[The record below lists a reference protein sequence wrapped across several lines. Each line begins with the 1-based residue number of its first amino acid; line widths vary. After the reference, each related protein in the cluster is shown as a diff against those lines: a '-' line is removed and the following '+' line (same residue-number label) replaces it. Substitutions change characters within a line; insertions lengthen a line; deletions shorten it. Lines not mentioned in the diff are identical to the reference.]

1 MFRRGTRYPSAPS
14 PGRPST
20 ARISSLSSGETSSSA
35 STERIQ
41 SLVACSRAKFFWAAN
56 PGHGRTQTR
65 SVNSRAIWPVLS
77 LDSASTTTSSSA
89 QVRLSRQALSRSS
102 SLRVTT
108 TAETLPR
115 VILAGAA
122 RPVASAGGLT
132 QARPG
137 CVPHVA
143 FHSTGAREAGG
154 LGGWPDTGATRLC
167 SSYRLSFHRRPRGRW
182 PRRVACH
189 RRDPAVFLISPF
201 IPPAPARP
209 VASAG
214 GLTQARPGCVPHI
227 AFHSTGGREAGGLG
241 GWLDTGATRLCSS
254 YRLSFHRRPRGR
266 FGRRV
271 A

>member
-14 PGRPST
+14 PGRTST

-115 VILAGAA
+115 VILA
-122 RPVASAGGLT
+122 
-132 QARPG
+132 
-137 CVPHVA
+137 
-143 FHSTGAREAGG
+143 EA
-154 LGGWPDTGATRLC
+154 
-167 SSYRLSFHRRPRGRW
+167 
-182 PRRVACH
+182 
-189 RRDPAVFLISPF
+189 
-201 IPPAPARP
+201 ARP

-241 GWLDTGATRLCSS
+241 GGASQKAPPGRFS
-254 YRLSFHRRPRGR
+254 YSPFFPPRARGRGGPRGGRTHRAPPCGFPFR
-266 FGRRV
+266 FFLH
-271 A
+271 

>member
-41 SLVACSRAKFFWAAN
+41 SLVACSRAKFFCAAN

-65 SVNSRAIWPVLS
+65 SVNSHALWPVLS

-108 TAETLPR
+108 TAETLPL
-115 VILAGAA
+115 VILAAAARPVASAGGLTQAHPGCVPHSPFIPPEAA

-137 CVPHVA
+137 CVPH
-143 FHSTGAREAGG
+143 
-154 LGGWPDTGATRLC
+154 
-167 SSYRLSFHRRPRGRW
+167 
-182 PRRVACH
+182 
-189 RRDPAVFLISPF
+189 SPF
-201 IPPAPARP
+201 IPPGAARP

-214 GLTQARPGCVPHI
+214 GLTQGPPRRGPPSPFFSPEGARPAAP
-227 AFHSTGGREAGGLG
+227 GGGPAPPRPPGGPPFSLLLPPG
-241 GWLDTGATRLCSS
+241 
-254 YRLSFHRRPRGR
+254 
-266 FGRRV
+266 
-271 A
+271 

>member
-41 SLVACSRAKFFWAAN
+41 SLVDCSRAKFFWAAN

-137 CVPHVA
+137 CVPHIAFHSTGGREAGGLGGWPDTGAPRLCSSYRLSFHRRPRGRRGRRVAEDDARPGCVPHVA
-143 FHSTGAREAGG
+143 FHSTGGREAGG

-182 PRRVACH
+182 PRRVA
-189 RRDPAVFLISPF
+189 
-201 IPPAPARP
+201 
-209 VASAG
+209 
-214 GLTQARPGCVPHI
+214 
-227 AFHSTGGREAGGLG
+227 
-241 GWLDTGATRLCSS
+241 
-254 YRLSFHRRPRGR
+254 
-266 FGRRV
+266 
-271 A
+271 

>member
-41 SLVACSRAKFFWAAN
+41 SLVACSRAKFFCAAN

-65 SVNSRAIWPVLS
+65 SVNSRALWPVLS

-108 TAETLPR
+108 TAETLPL
-115 VILAGAA
+115 VILAAAA

-132 QARPG
+132 QAHPG
-137 CVPHVA
+137 CVPH
-143 FHSTGAREAGG
+143 
-154 LGGWPDTGATRLC
+154 
-167 SSYRLSFHRRPRGRW
+167 
-182 PRRVACH
+182 
-189 RRDPAVFLISPF
+189 SPF
-201 IPPAPARP
+201 LPPEAARP

-214 GLTQARPGCVPHI
+214 WLSKAHPRRVFLLPLFSPRGP
-227 AFHSTGGREAGGLG
+227 EAGDSAG
-241 GWLDTGATRLCSS
+241 GPLQD
-254 YRLSFHRRPRGR
+254 RPRLLYAHSFFCP
-266 FGRRV
+266 FGLH
-271 A
+271 

>member
-89 QVRLSRQALSRSS
+89 QVRLSRQAQSRSS

-137 CVPHVA
+137 RGPLNA
-143 FHSTGAREAGG
+143 FHSTGGPGDGGPVRGPLLGPAPAVFLLLPFFPALGRFFSLGVTAAAGTLPRVILRGAARPVASAGGLTQARPGCVPHIAFHSTGGREAGG

-182 PRRVACH
+182 PRRVA
-189 RRDPAVFLISPF
+189 
-201 IPPAPARP
+201 
-209 VASAG
+209 
-214 GLTQARPGCVPHI
+214 
-227 AFHSTGGREAGGLG
+227 
-241 GWLDTGATRLCSS
+241 
-254 YRLSFHRRPRGR
+254 
-266 FGRRV
+266 
-271 A
+271 